1 MGKDKDRHIN
11 SLAKVKTTE
20 VVNLIG
26 AYHQTETKKEFYGQR
41 NKKNISE
48 DFQFIYSTEVLTKAK
63 IF

>member
-26 AYHQTETKKEFYGQR
+26 AYHQTETKKEFYRQR
-41 NKKNISE
+41 NKKNMSE
-48 DFQFIYSTEVLTKAK
+48 DF
-63 IF
+63 